1 MAYDEDLREID
12 GQAFRN
18 ADDTSQITPEPN
30 PGKFPWRKNV
40 LTLLLIAYSS
50 IILIFIVLVFSGME
64 PPDAYDKHKCSLHG
78 IGGRDTYDYKRP
90 TSLA

>member
-64 PPDAYDKHKCSLHG
+64 PPDAYDKINVPFMALV
-78 IGGRDTYDYKRP
+78 GGTLTITKDLLR
-90 TSLA
+90 